1 LGTRQEKRTISVLYL
16 AEVQKQKGGV
26 FGGGKAELKLLA
38 CQRSDQSWSAVTGDE
53 VIPADEANNM
63 NSGTL
68 VIVNLGGNRQLQGEI
83 EPAGGRLVTMLQN
96 FSRLLEKSKNQ
107 EEEIE
112 QWKQSLTYQSQ
123 ELNRR
128 EMEMESRLEQM
139 QAMEEDFER
148 LEQQRRELES
158 ANEET
163 SRFREEFERSRQELE
178 GAWEHLRGEQ
188 RRLEEQQA
196 EVQYS
201 AGLDENQASA
211 IQESLE
217 RLSGAVAPTES
228 VREQLNLAFEV
239 VNNQQ
244 SMLDTYWQQ
253 LEQQQA
259 EAFGLQAEVDRKGEE
274 IQNRKRE
281 LHEAQTS
288 LEQANGE
295 LKVQRNAL
303 QIKQEAAHMLRLQL
317 QTQNDLHQELTR
329 LATSSAD
336 VKISQK
342 IDLEALEMMPLGQL
356 SDIVQG
362 LQQDLDKVKRFV
374 NDQEEELTFQRQSVE
389 EVQEKMG
396 GASEY
401 DRMTL
406 ETELAEEQDRYQMLD
421 ESLVGSRRNLRER
434 EEILNQHMRVLRRRQ
449 GVAESNSPDNQ
460 KIDLG
465 PVLSQLEAQ
474 RQQQEEELRK
484 LESQIEQMRI
494 TISQAE
500 GMIRHQSGEQES
512 TLAQLE
518 SLEQNW
524 QLMKESAAQLF
535 GRVSLYQETLQP
547 RQDGLNE
554 IRQRLEA
561 IADALNQIQETGD
574 YQLQAIAQM
583 RQTINSLLLS
593 PEFVAS

>member
-1 LGTRQEKRTISVLYL
+1 MLYL

-329 LATSSAD
+329 LATSSVD

-561 IADALNQIQETGD
+561 ITDALNQIQETGD

-593 PEFVAS
+593 PEFAAS

>member
-1 LGTRQEKRTISVLYL
+1 
-16 AEVQKQKGGV
+16 
-26 FGGGKAELKLLA
+26 
-38 CQRSDQSWSAVTGDE
+38 
-53 VIPADEANNM
+53 
-63 NSGTL
+63 
-68 VIVNLGGNRQLQGEI
+68 
-83 EPAGGRLVTMLQN
+83 
-96 FSRLLEKSKNQ
+96 
-107 EEEIE
+107 
-112 QWKQSLTYQSQ
+112 
-123 ELNRR
+123 
-128 EMEMESRLEQM
+128 
-139 QAMEEDFER
+139 
-148 LEQQRRELES
+148 
-158 ANEET
+158 
-163 SRFREEFERSRQELE
+163 
-178 GAWEHLRGEQ
+178 
-188 RRLEEQQA
+188 
-196 EVQYS
+196 
-201 AGLDENQASA
+201 
-211 IQESLE
+211 
-217 RLSGAVAPTES
+217 
-228 VREQLNLAFEV
+228 
-239 VNNQQ
+239 
-244 SMLDTYWQQ
+244 
-253 LEQQQA
+253 
-259 EAFGLQAEVDRKGEE
+259 
-274 IQNRKRE
+274 
-281 LHEAQTS
+281 
-288 LEQANGE
+288 
-295 LKVQRNAL
+295 
-303 QIKQEAAHMLRLQL
+303 MLRLQL

-389 EVQEKMG
+389 EVQDKMG

-574 YQLQAIAQM
+574 YQLQAIAEM

-593 PEFVAS
+593 PEFAAS

>member
-38 CQRSDQSWSAVTGDE
+38 CQRNDQSWTAVTGDE

-163 SRFREEFERSRQELE
+163 SRLREEFERSRQELE

-228 VREQLNLAFEV
+228 VREHLNLAFEV

-274 IQNRKRE
+274 IQNRKRD

-288 LEQANGE
+288 LDQAKGE

-356 SDIVQG
+356 SEIVQG
-362 LQQDLDKVKRFV
+362 LQQDLEKVKRFV

-389 EVQEKMG
+389 EVQEKIG

-401 DRMTL
+401 DRLTL

-518 SLEQNW
+518 SLEQDW
-524 QLMKESAAQLF
+524 QLIKESAAQLF

-574 YQLQAIAQM
+574 YQLQAIAEM

>member
-1 LGTRQEKRTISVLYL
+1 MLYL

-574 YQLQAIAQM
+574 YQLQAIAEM

>member
-1 LGTRQEKRTISVLYL
+1 
-16 AEVQKQKGGV
+16 
-26 FGGGKAELKLLA
+26 
-38 CQRSDQSWSAVTGDE
+38 
-53 VIPADEANNM
+53 NNM

-163 SRFREEFERSRQELE
+163 SRLREEFERSRQELE

-228 VREQLNLAFEV
+228 VREQLNFAFEV

-274 IQNRKRE
+274 IQSRKRD
-281 LHEAQTS
+281 LQEAQSS
-288 LEQANGE
+288 LEQAKGE

-342 IDLEALEMMPLGQL
+342 IDLEALEMMPLGEL

-362 LQQDLDKVKRFV
+362 LQHDLDKVKRFV
-374 NDQEEELTFQRQSVE
+374 NDQEEELTFQRQAVE
-389 EVQEKMG
+389 EVQDKIG

-401 DRMTL
+401 DRLTL

-449 GVAESNSPDNQ
+449 GVAESNTSDNQ

-494 TISQAE
+494 SISQAE

-512 TLAQLE
+512 TLAQLQ
-518 SLEQNW
+518 SLEQDW

-535 GRVSLYQETLQP
+535 GRVSLHQETLQP
-547 RQDGLNE
+547 RQDGLTE

-574 YQLQAIAQM
+574 YQLQAIAEM

-593 PEFVAS
+593 AEFVAS

>member
-1 LGTRQEKRTISVLYL
+1 VLYL

-389 EVQEKMG
+389 EVQDKMG

-574 YQLQAIAQM
+574 YQLQAIAEM

-593 PEFVAS
+593 PEFAAS

>member
-1 LGTRQEKRTISVLYL
+1 MLYL

-362 LQQDLDKVKRFV
+362 LQQDLEKVKRFV

-389 EVQEKMG
+389 EVQEKIG

-574 YQLQAIAQM
+574 YQLQAIAEM

-593 PEFVAS
+593 PEFAAS

>member
-1 LGTRQEKRTISVLYL
+1 MLYL

-244 SMLDTYWQQ
+244 SMLDNYWQQ

-434 EEILNQHMRVLRRRQ
+434 EEFLNQHMRVLRRRQ

-554 IRQRLEA
+554 IRQRLDA

-593 PEFVAS
+593 PEFAAS

>member
-1 LGTRQEKRTISVLYL
+1 MLYL

-68 VIVNLGGNRQLQGEI
+68 VIVNLGGNRQLQGDI

-574 YQLQAIAQM
+574 YQLQAITEM

>member
-1 LGTRQEKRTISVLYL
+1 MLYL

-163 SRFREEFERSRQELE
+163 SRLREEFERSRQELE

-389 EVQEKMG
+389 EVQDKMG

-574 YQLQAIAQM
+574 YQLQAIAEM

-593 PEFVAS
+593 PEFAAS

>member
-1 LGTRQEKRTISVLYL
+1 MLYL

-389 EVQEKMG
+389 EVQDKMG

-518 SLEQNW
+518 SLEQDW
-524 QLMKESAAQLF
+524 QLIKESAAQLF

-593 PEFVAS
+593 PEFAAS